1 MYEIKPTS
9 YKRFPKVPIDRR
21 IAAFAIDF
29 LTVWFIS
36 SFFGATLQ
44 WLVFILLWLGMR
56 LLLVDK
62 NQGQSLGRWA
72 LDMKVI
78 DPRFNRVPDLVG
90 LAKREG
96 ALSIL
101 AMLAMFGLQIN
112 FKNGLSM
119 LLLLAP
125 LLVDCAI
132 AIVDENYNQALHD
145 RLAQTAIAQTKR
157 GFSLD
162 LRVKKI
168 VAQIRSNMQ
177 K

>member
-1 MYEIKPTS
+1 MYDSKTS
-9 YKRFPKVPIDRR
+9 YKRFPRVPNDRR
-21 IAAFAIDF
+21 IGAFAIDF

-36 SFFGATLQ
+36 SFFGVSFQ
-44 WLVFILLWLGMR
+44 WLVFILVWLGMR
-56 LLLVDK
+56 VVLGDK
-62 NQGQSLGRWA
+62 NQGQSLGKWA
-72 LDMKVI
+72 LDIKVI
-78 DPRFNRVPDLVG
+78 DPRFNRVPSLVD

-96 ALSIL
+96 AVGIA
-101 AMLAMFGLQIN
+101 AMLATIGLQIN

-132 AIVDENYNQALHD
+132 AIADENYNQALHD
-145 RLAQTAIAQTKR
+145 RLAQTAVTQTKR

-162 LRVKKI
+162 LRLKKI
-168 VAQIRSNMQ
+168 VAQIRRSMQ